1 MATLTPI
8 RDFLLVPPGK
18 PVSLAELDPAATPG
32 LPDTKA
38 MRKDPKA
45 TAAADLAALAPELGG
60 WQEMLFAR
68 AKATGD
74 RRRVL
79 LVLQAMDAGG
89 KDGTV
94 THVVGQ
100 FNPHG
105 LTVRSF
111 GVPTPEE

>member
-1 MATLTPI
+1 MARLTPL

-18 PVSLAELDPAATPG
+18 PISLGDVDPASTPG
-32 LPDTKA
+32 LPATRA

-45 TAAADLAALAPELGG
+45 AAGAELAALAPELGG

-105 LTVRSF
+105 L
-111 GVPTPEE
+111 